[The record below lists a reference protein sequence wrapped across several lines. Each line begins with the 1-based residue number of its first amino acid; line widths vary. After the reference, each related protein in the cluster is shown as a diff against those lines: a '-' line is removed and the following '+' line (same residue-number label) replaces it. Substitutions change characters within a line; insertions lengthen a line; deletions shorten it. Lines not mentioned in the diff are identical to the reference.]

1 MEKDFYFGILL
12 GVLGGAVLTANS
24 VKLRKAVKDGQEQIM
39 DSMNT
44 NEKKSNQKNAT
55 AKE

>member
-44 NEKKSNQKNAT
+44 NEKKSNPKNAT